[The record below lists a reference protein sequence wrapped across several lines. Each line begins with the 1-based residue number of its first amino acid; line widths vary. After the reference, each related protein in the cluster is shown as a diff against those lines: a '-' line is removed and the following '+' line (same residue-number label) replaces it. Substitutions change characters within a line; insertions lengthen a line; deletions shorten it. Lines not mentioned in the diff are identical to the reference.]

1 MTDTVDRALGVLAT
15 AIGYL
20 LAALVVLFLV
30 GALLPRGGS
39 LDDLTAEQIKSVVNG
54 GTR

>member
-1 MTDTVDRALGVLAT
+1 MDRALGFLAT
-15 AIGYL
+15 AIVYL
-20 LAALVVLFLV
+20 VGALVLLFLV

-39 LDDLTAEQIKSVVNG
+39 LDDLTAEQITRAVNG